1 MGFKDITTKMAA
13 LGVRIVPAR
22 PGLKYSNKSGWPDIA
37 TTDAAM
43 IQHWH
48 KENANYNCVSVPK
61 RAEVCII
68 DVDDAATVSASLP
81 FLLPKTFKVSTP
93 SGGYHLYF
101 KATEKSDALGN
112 RDVIV
117 DGKPILE
124 LKIQNKT
131 AASPGSVTA
140 KGEYEI
146 VQDMHELP
154 PIPDKLVVRMHLPR
168 LAARLLRPAVLLDPF
183 VLNRGGLFPHD
194 DDLIS
199 RHILDTINYPEEGV
213 GRFNAHPILS
223 VAIISLF
230 FQERVIANPLVYF
243 FGPGGSI
250 KTGLAAKVG
259 RLLQGRKFSVT
270 PSTAEDDKLK
280 LMAMSNPFLIL
291 DEANNERKLIDS
303 MKAIATGSVDRRREL
318 YTTATERVTPYQ
330 ARIWMTANT
339 ASLDNETITK
349 RMVIIDAG
357 IRTEA
362 EPYRA
367 DFHVRQE
374 EMRLRDA
381 IWTELV
387 GKLSSTMMALGVMD
401 ERGESDLHVANRM
414 SGFYV
419 FGRTIA
425 RFEKWEDKFLAAMEA
440 MERRQMSASAEANEI
455 VQLVNKLPVSYNGL
469 KGDQWAAILPNLV
482 PDVNIE
488 LKRKAARVG
497 WVRHQFTANRHVLED
512 QCGIIVEAVW
522 GANRNRTNVYKF
534 TKLAGAAET

>member
-1 MGFKDITTKMAA
+1 MRGIAYVFLQTAQPNNPLMGVSLSGISGLHCADRPAGARETFIPNSASENLTLMGFKDITTKMAA

-199 RHILDTINYPEEGV
+199 RHILDT
-213 GRFNAHPILS
+213 
-223 VAIISLF
+223 
-230 FQERVIANPLVYF
+230 
-243 FGPGGSI
+243 
-250 KTGLAAKVG
+250 
-259 RLLQGRKFSVT
+259 
-270 PSTAEDDKLK
+270 
-280 LMAMSNPFLIL
+280 
-291 DEANNERKLIDS
+291 
-303 MKAIATGSVDRRREL
+303 
-318 YTTATERVTPYQ
+318 
-330 ARIWMTANT
+330 
-339 ASLDNETITK
+339 
-349 RMVIIDAG
+349 
-357 IRTEA
+357 
-362 EPYRA
+362 
-367 DFHVRQE
+367 
-374 EMRLRDA
+374 
-381 IWTELV
+381 
-387 GKLSSTMMALGVMD
+387 
-401 ERGESDLHVANRM
+401 
-414 SGFYV
+414 
-419 FGRTIA
+419 
-425 RFEKWEDKFLAAMEA
+425 
-440 MERRQMSASAEANEI
+440 
-455 VQLVNKLPVSYNGL
+455 
-469 KGDQWAAILPNLV
+469 
-482 PDVNIE
+482 
-488 LKRKAARVG
+488 
-497 WVRHQFTANRHVLED
+497 
-512 QCGIIVEAVW
+512 
-522 GANRNRTNVYKF
+522 
-534 TKLAGAAET
+534 